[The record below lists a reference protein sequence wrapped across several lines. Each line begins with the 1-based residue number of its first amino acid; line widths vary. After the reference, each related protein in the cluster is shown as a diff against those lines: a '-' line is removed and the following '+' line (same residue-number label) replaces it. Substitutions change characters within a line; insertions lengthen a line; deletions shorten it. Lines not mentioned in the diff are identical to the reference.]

1 MKSWKIHKTCNFSWA
16 EEIEDSLCNVH
27 IQVKKYVPL
36 FFLQFLKHTY
46 DALIVCTY
54 YETQKILTEIK
65 NFLWQTIKKSMEKML
80 QKIQK
85 QVVKATLLTVL
96 LFWWPQ
102 NMTCKTETESFWP
115 RLPRSNIDFQV
126 ESLALLACFMQR
138 VDFSIE

>member
-1 MKSWKIHKTCNFSWA
+1 MREEVA
-16 EEIEDSLCNVH
+16 E
-27 IQVKKYVPL
+27 
-36 FFLQFLKHTY
+36 
-46 DALIVCTY
+46 IVFAY
-54 YETQKILTEIK
+54 YEIQKILIEIK
-65 NFLWQTIKKSMEKML
+65 NFLWQKILLKSVEKIV